1 MVVALHSTA
10 VSMQS
15 CASTDG
21 KMTEVDVETA
31 QATPCAVVVP
41 ALCAQVHVLNG
52 EKYREVCP
60 ENTLL
65 NSMQLRGCIITPHH
79 KKPLLKRESALGV
92 SEEARIFLQVEVR
105 AGVAMLMLQDST
117 NLWLLVLTGESSW

>member
-1 MVVALHSTA
+1 
-10 VSMQS
+10 
-15 CASTDG
+15 
-21 KMTEVDVETA
+21 
-31 QATPCAVVVP
+31 
-41 ALCAQVHVLNG
+41 VLNG

-105 AGVAMLMLQDST
+105 AGVSLLTLQDST
-117 NLWLLVLTGESSW
+117 NPGLLVFLDNSVGAQKAWAPAAD